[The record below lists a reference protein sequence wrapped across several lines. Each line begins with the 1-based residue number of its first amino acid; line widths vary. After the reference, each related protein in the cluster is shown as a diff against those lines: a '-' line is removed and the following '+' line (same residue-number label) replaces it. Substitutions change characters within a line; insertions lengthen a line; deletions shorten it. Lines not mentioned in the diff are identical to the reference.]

1 MQWILSWWRW
11 FFPVQITYPYEFKFP
26 LKEIVEETEINKQYK
41 RVEEVTPE
49 GHVYLTYDEPS
60 NTFFYWS
67 EKSISYKYLDVVARK
82 YVIVYNCKE
91 VYVNLFK
98 EIIKMTLKEKEEKKE
113 KEGPYA
119 TFKSYKPKKNYRPL
133 KEHVNQFKYL
143 GKWKEPEPVK
153 QYKSTSYL
161 DYKKQMYGNE

>member
-11 FFPVQITYPYEFKFP
+11 FFPIQITYPYEFKYP
-26 LKEIVEETEINKQYK
+26 LTEMVEETETNKQYK

-67 EKSISYKYLDVVARK
+67 EKSMSYKYLDVVARK

-98 EIIKMTLKEKEEKKE
+98 EIIKMTMKEKEEEKE
-113 KEGPYA
+113 KEGPYV
-119 TFKSYKPKKNYRPL
+119 TFKSYTPKKNYRPL

-153 QYKSTSYL
+153 QYKSSSYL